1 MTARAK
7 SLIKRAKDASR
18 KKPGKPIPI
27 RSTDAGNVIRV
38 FLDGLERLGYNPES
52 LLEGTGVRRSDLVEN
67 PDVRFSCTLTGTILS
82 RAMQTCLIK
91 NLGMKLAAETPM
103 GAFPLLDY
111 LVLSCANVSEA
122 VHQLSRYFRLV
133 DAPCVLEVQ
142 DHGNFTRVCYHGRN
156 VAFSFEF
163 GITLALMHLH
173 RETENRFMA
182 DHVAFTHQ
190 PDDIHEMEQ
199 VLNCQV
205 RTNSSW
211 NGFAFTRE
219 SGRLPLRRGD
229 AILHHVLER
238 QAAEIAARLPK
249 QDGVVSEVRRVLAAR
264 LSQGEIQIEKV
275 ARELATSVRSLQR
288 RLAEAKISFQQL
300 VDDTR
305 REAADTYL
313 NNQTLSIGEVAY
325 LLGYSEP
332 AAFHRAFKRWQGITP
347 QASREQ
353 AAHH

>member
-1 MTARAK
+1 MSNFTQLNLQGSNTNSKTAANPPTPVNKPMDNDTVGVAERTLQQVRTWPPGLPIFGLLTPLPATPLYKRLEAAGRLTRPKHWREFIPFAMAHTPLKMTIEEAHAEVRYGWNHAY
-7 SLIKRAKDASR
+7 S
-18 KKPGKPIPI
+18 
-27 RSTDAGNVIRV
+27 
-38 FLDGLERLGYNPES
+38 PEA
-52 LLEGTGVRRSDLVEN
+52 
-67 PDVRFSCTLTGTILS
+67 I
-82 RAMQTCLIK
+82 A
-91 NLGMKLAAETPM
+91 
-103 GAFPLLDY
+103 
-111 LVLSCANVSEA
+111 
-122 VHQLSRYFRLV
+122 
-133 DAPCVLEVQ
+133 
-142 DHGNFTRVCYHGRN
+142 HGNFTRVCYHGRN

-163 GITLALMHLH
+163 GITLSLMHLH
-173 RETENRFMA
+173 RETENRFIA

-205 RTNSSW
+205 RANSSW

-264 LSQGEIQIEKV
+264 LSQGEIQIENV

-288 RLAEAKISFQQL
+288 RLAEAKISYQQL

-313 NNQTLSIGEVAY
+313 NNKTLSIGEVAY

-347 QASREQ
+347 QVFRQ
-353 AAHH
+353 QYR